1 MMMTTVRVAARARR
15 WTVRSVLAA
24 GLSGWGTLGLSAQE
38 LPDSVVPLDSVVV
51 TVIRG
56 SDGLGRTPFAVSVQG
71 QQALQSGNTGLS
83 LEEALQGL
91 PGVQV
96 QNRYNYTVGE
106 RISIRGLGARAQFG
120 VRGLKVLVDGI
131 PATLADGQST
141 LDHLDIGSLG
151 RVEILRGPASALYG
165 NGGGGVLSFETAQ
178 PPDVSIRQEAKGVF
192 GDDGLVRLQSTTSGT
207 AGGAAYLF
215 NLAHLSYDGF
225 RTHPDDPSDFF
236 GGADR
241 LNANAQLRTEL
252 GGGSLR
258 ITGNFFDLDGENAG
272 QLNRADLEA
281 CVVTARGVNVS
292 QGSRK
297 AVHQGQL
304 GFAWSGPLGGVN
316 AQFSGW
322 GLFRNMDNPIPP
334 RIIDLERTA
343 FGTRA
348 AVSTQTPGESGDLTW
363 TAGIDLDFQRD
374 SRLNF
379 DNDGGSRGALTLDQF
394 ETVSAAGLFVQ
405 VRAPLSSRLWA
416 MGGLRYDRF
425 RFKANDHLVTADNP
439 DESGIRTMDALSPTL
454 GLHVEYSPALVFY
467 GNVATSLDTPS
478 TTELVNRPDGGGGFN
493 PDLDPQRGVSGEIG
507 LRGQLRSRVAYEAS
521 VFVTE
526 STDELVPFEDAAQEG
541 RTFFR
546 NSGSSKYQGFEGSAR
561 AVLPEGVQA
570 QLTYTYVDAT
580 FTDYVLDGDVF
591 DGNDIPGLTRHRL
604 DGFLR
609 LTNGPWFGEVRGDYV
624 GRMAVDDANGE
635 YASAYSLWEAR
646 TGLTKA
652 RLGRIEVSPFAGVSN
667 ILDKTYAAAVA
678 VNAFG
683 GRYYEPGPGR
693 AFFAG
698 ISAAF

>member
-258 ITGNFFDLDGENAG
+258 ITGNFFDLDGENTG
-272 QLNRADLEA
+272 QLNRADP
-281 CVVTARGVNVS
+281 RGRRRDRPRGQREPGLS
-292 QGSRK
+292 QGRPPGT
-297 AVHQGQL
+297 AGFRVVRAL
-304 GFAWSGPLGGVN
+304 GWSERPVLRMGPLPEHGQPHS
-316 AQFSGW
+316 ASDH
-322 GLFRNMDNPIPP
+322 RP
-334 RIIDLERTA
+334 RAHRLRY
-343 FGTRA
+343 
-348 AVSTQTPGESGDLTW
+348 PC
-363 TAGIDLDFQRD
+363 
-374 SRLNF
+374 SRLHA
-379 DNDGGSRGALTLDQF
+379 DPRR
-394 ETVSAAGLFVQ
+394 
-405 VRAPLSSRLWA
+405 VR
-416 MGGLRYDRF
+416 
-425 RFKANDHLVTADNP
+425 
-439 DESGIRTMDALSPTL
+439 
-454 GLHVEYSPALVFY
+454 
-467 GNVATSLDTPS
+467 
-478 TTELVNRPDGGGGFN
+478 
-493 PDLDPQRGVSGEIG
+493 
-507 LRGQLRSRVAYEAS
+507 
-521 VFVTE
+521 
-526 STDELVPFEDAAQEG
+526 
-541 RTFFR
+541 
-546 NSGSSKYQGFEGSAR
+546 
-561 AVLPEGVQA
+561 
-570 QLTYTYVDAT
+570 
-580 FTDYVLDGDVF
+580 
-591 DGNDIPGLTRHRL
+591 
-604 DGFLR
+604 
-609 LTNGPWFGEVRGDYV
+609 
-624 GRMAVDDANGE
+624 
-635 YASAYSLWEAR
+635 
-646 TGLTKA
+646 
-652 RLGRIEVSPFAGVSN
+652 
-667 ILDKTYAAAVA
+667 
-678 VNAFG
+678 
-683 GRYYEPGPGR
+683 
-693 AFFAG
+693 
-698 ISAAF
+698 